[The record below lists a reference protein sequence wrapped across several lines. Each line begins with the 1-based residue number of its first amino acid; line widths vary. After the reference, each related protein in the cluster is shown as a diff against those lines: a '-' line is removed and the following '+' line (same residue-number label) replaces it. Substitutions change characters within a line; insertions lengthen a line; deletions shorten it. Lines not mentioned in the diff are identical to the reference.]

1 MTAAAAEIRELIGR
15 ADGAARQGDG
25 ASARRSFVDAAACA
39 SSNGMWRAAIRCY
52 RRALE
57 LDLCDS
63 ELVARIATIAG
74 KAGADWVDYS
84 RALEVN
90 KWPSF
95 TCRGAQV
102 VVGDLGGVV
111 TCPGA
116 GPVLEV
122 MMAHDDHVDAHPDG
136 RYAGM
141 PLAMAMLIL
150 RRALWPTPREHASE
164 PHSIAV
170 TFAAGRR
177 VRLDE
182 LGDWYAAT

>member
-1 MTAAAAEIRELIGR
+1 MTAAAAEIRELIGK
-15 ADGAARQGDG
+15 ADGAVREGDD
-25 ASARRSFVDAAACA
+25 ASARQSFLDAAACA

-57 LDLCDS
+57 LDLCDR
-63 ELVARIATIAG
+63 ELVTRIATIAG
-74 KAGADWVDYS
+74 KHGAEWVDYA
-84 RALEVN
+84 RALEAN

-116 GPVLEV
+116 GAVLEL

-136 RYAGM
+136 RFGGM

-150 RRALWPTPREHASE
+150 RRALWPMPRDQVSE
-164 PHSIAV
+164 PYSIAV

-182 LGDWYAAT
+182 LGDWYGAT